1 MELIR
6 FKLKWNFKIL
16 YTGIKWQ
23 DAIKYE
29 YTGHGSS
36 PKNLVPISKNYSGNW
51 VCNICQNETYDSGAW
66 KCASE
71 SALKYM
77 QSNMKINGLK
87 GKLGNTIKINLTDKK
102 DKNKN
107 SLVFSVDTTIQ
118 FSKRYIRYLVKKFLK
133 REGIARFLTVSS
145 TAPNAYTVKVIKKN
159 EA

>member
-1 MELIR
+1 M
-6 FKLKWNFKIL
+6 
-16 YTGIKWQ
+16 
-23 DAIKYE
+23 
-29 YTGHGSS
+29 
-36 PKNLVPISKNYSGNW
+36 ISKKEDSKDAK
-51 VCNICQNETYDSGAW
+51 QKTYKKYTVDFNSPVDNNLLTL
-66 KCASE
+66 E

-87 GKLGNTIKINLTDKK
+87 GKLGNTIKISITGKN

-107 SLVFSVDTTIQ
+107 TLIVSVDSQLQ

-145 TAPNAYTVKVIKKN
+145 TAPGAYTVKVIKKN

>member
-1 MELIR
+1 M
-6 FKLKWNFKIL
+6 
-16 YTGIKWQ
+16 
-23 DAIKYE
+23 
-29 YTGHGSS
+29 
-36 PKNLVPISKNYSGNW
+36 ISKKEDAKDAKQKSYKKYTVDFNSPVDN
-51 VCNICQNETYDSGAW
+51 NLLTL
-66 KCASE
+66 E

-87 GKLGNTIKINLTDKK
+87 GKLGNTIKISITGKK

-107 SLVFSVDTTIQ
+107 TLIVSVDSQLQ

-145 TAPNAYTVKVIKKN
+145 TSPNAYTVKVIKKN

>member
-1 MELIR
+1 M
-6 FKLKWNFKIL
+6 
-16 YTGIKWQ
+16 
-23 DAIKYE
+23 
-29 YTGHGSS
+29 
-36 PKNLVPISKNYSGNW
+36 ISKKEDAKDAKQKAYKKYTVDFNSPVDN
-51 VCNICQNETYDSGAW
+51 NLLTL
-66 KCASE
+66 E

-87 GKLGNTIKINLTDKK
+87 GKLGNTIKVSITGKK

-107 SLVFSVDTTIQ
+107 TLIVSVDSQLQ

-145 TAPNAYTVKVIKKN
+145 TSPNAYTVKVIKKN